1 MFSGGVERNQWH
13 EMSCGAG
20 KQKSVLEVKK
30 KKRSEKISSISF
42 IVNRQ

>member
-30 KKRSEKISSISF
+30 KKKGVRKFPPSVSL
-42 IVNRQ
+42 